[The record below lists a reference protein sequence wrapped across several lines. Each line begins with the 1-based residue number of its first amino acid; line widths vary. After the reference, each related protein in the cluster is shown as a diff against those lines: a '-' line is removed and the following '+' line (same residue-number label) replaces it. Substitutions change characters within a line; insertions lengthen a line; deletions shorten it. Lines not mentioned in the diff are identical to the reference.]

1 MHSPTPPQPALRVA
15 VIGAG
20 AVGAVLGARLVQAG
34 ADVTFVARGATLDAL
49 RTRGLVIEHPQGDVR
64 LPPGRAAAAAAEVGP
79 VDVVLVAVKAAQVP
93 EVAPTLAP
101 LLGRARRGAAA
112 ERPGGERAAGRGA
125 GPRARRRGAVPDAR
139 RAGGAGA
146 VRHAGDVPG
155 VIFGARGA
163 RAPHGGP
170 LAPGARDAL
179 ARLADAFRRA
189 DVAVDTPDDAEPAL
203 WEKALFVE
211 PLGVVGAAARAGFG
225 ELLGDPETRAAL
237 AACGARSWPWRGR
250 AASRSTTTAPARAWA
265 RYETLPAGGTTSM
278 QRDLVAGRP
287 SELEAQT
294 GALVRL
300 GRAHGAATPV
310 HDVLYA
316 VLRPQEAR
324 ARSTPRLSP
333 PPHARPRRRPHPRPS
348 PTSAPA
354 PRGCARRCR
363 CSGSRTTSRTSCRRC
378 STVARSRA
386 GARSWWAA
394 TGAS

>member
-15 VIGAG
+15 VIRAG

-34 ADVTFVARGATLDAL
+34 ADVTFVARGATLEAL

-101 LLGRARRGAAA
+101 LLGPGTAVVPLQNGLEASAQLAAA
-112 ERPGGERAAGRGA
+112 L
-125 GPRARRRGAVPDAR
+125 GPAHVAEGLCRMLAEQVGPAR
-139 RAGGAGA
+139 

-179 ARLADAFRRA
+179 ARLADTFRRA

-225 ELLGDPETRAAL
+225 ELLGDPETRGAL
-237 AACGARSWPWRGR
+237 AACGREILAVARACGV
-250 AASRSTTTAPARAWA
+250 ALDDEAPARAWA

-324 ARSTPRLSP
+324 ARSTP
-333 PPHARPRRRPHPRPS
+333 A
-348 PTSAPA
+348 
-354 PRGCARRCR
+354 
-363 CSGSRTTSRTSCRRC
+363 
-378 STVARSRA
+378 
-386 GARSWWAA
+386 
-394 TGAS
+394 